1 MQSPSN
7 VRRNSTASERK
18 SINES
23 TDDSQP
29 PPPSYPSVIHKLEN
43 FPLHNYNDQ
52 PPPPSYADLNNPS
65 VIYINN
71 YPGPPLTDGVVQI
84 VTSNQTPSNQHGTTD
99 NILSK
104 RMQVYLWLNG
114 IFTIIFGISAIGIQ
128 IGLVASHSIVYY
140 YYGFWAGILIISIG
154 IGTLLFNNRYRRY
167 ETTKYFR
174 SFVWQTAFIAVV
186 FGFGIIIILTDSCD
200 GEQSENDGNDDAC
213 KRSYKVLNGLLIAV
227 ISIAFV
233 QSIINTIII
242 AVLKRRYMTSQN
254 AAIAAS

>member
-7 VRRNSTASERK
+7 VRCNSTPSERK
-18 SINES
+18 NTNES

-52 PPPPSYADLNNPS
+52 PPPPSYAD
-65 VIYINN
+65 
-71 YPGPPLTDGVVQI
+71 I
-84 VTSNQTPSNQHGTTD
+84 VTSNQTPSNQYATAD

-104 RMQVYLWLNG
+104 RARVYLWLNG

-154 IGTLLFNNRYRRY
+154 IGTLLFNSRYRRH

-174 SFVWQTAFIAVV
+174 SFIWQTAFIAVV
-186 FGFGIIIILTDSCD
+186 FGFGVIIILTDSCD
-200 GEQSENDGNDDAC
+200 GEESENDGNDDAC

-227 ISIAFV
+227 ISITFV
-233 QSIINTIII
+233 QSIINTIIV
-242 AVLKRRYMTSQN
+242 AVLKRQYMTSLN
-254 AAIAAS
+254 ATTSTTTAIEAS